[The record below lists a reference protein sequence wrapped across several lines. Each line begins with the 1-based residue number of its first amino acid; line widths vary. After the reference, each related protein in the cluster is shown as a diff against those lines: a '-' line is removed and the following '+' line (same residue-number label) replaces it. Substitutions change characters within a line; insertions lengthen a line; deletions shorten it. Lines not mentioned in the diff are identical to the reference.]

1 MEMIG
6 ESKNILHCPRL
17 LEPRE
22 VADALSISVG
32 FVYKLVKLGELPA
45 VRIGT
50 SVRIS
55 PTALL
60 EFMEKNTT
68 R

>member
-1 MEMIG
+1 METKDEDM
-6 ESKNILHCPRL
+6 NILHSPRL

-22 VADALSISVG
+22 VADTLSISVG
-32 FVYKLVKLGELPA
+32 FVYKLVQLGELSA

-55 PTALL
+55 PTALR
-60 EFMEKNTT
+60 EFMEKNRT